1 MKLYNIFKDIIIEKK
16 ILSEGV
22 SKPDIEEA
30 LKSHKRIKI
39 YYQGEHEP
47 NPEVRYV
54 DVYAYGVSTAGNEV
68 IRVYQP
74 FGTTTT
80 NIGWK
85 LMRLD
90 RVTRWEPT
98 GFRFSEKALES
109 DPTIPNRNPNGDESM
124 IRVYAT
130 AKFDKAEPIK
140 KDNAIKKDNVVKK
153 DTSTN
158 TTDTVTKDNSNNG
171 KEIPTGYDK

>member
-1 MKLYNIFKDIIIEKK
+1 MKLYNIFKDIIIERR

-47 NPEVRYV
+47 NPEVRYI
-54 DVYAYGVSTAGNEV
+54 DVYAHGVSTAGNEV

-90 RVTRWEPT
+90 RITRWEPT

-124 IRVYAT
+124 VRVYAV
-130 AKFDKAEPIK
+130 AKFDKQQPVK
-140 KDNAIKKDNVVKK
+140 KDNTVKK
-153 DTSTN
+153 DISTN
-158 TTDTVTKDNSNNG
+158 TTDTVTKDNTNNG
-171 KEIPTGYDK
+171 KENPTGYDK